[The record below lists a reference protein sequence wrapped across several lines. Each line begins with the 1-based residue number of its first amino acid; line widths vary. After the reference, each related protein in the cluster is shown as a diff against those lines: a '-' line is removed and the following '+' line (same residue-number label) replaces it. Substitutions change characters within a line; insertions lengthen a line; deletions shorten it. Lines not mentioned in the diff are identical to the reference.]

1 MRHHASIAS
10 AASLALAAVASGQV
24 APPAALHP
32 ADLDAWAIVGVEAIP
47 SPGASIRNAT
57 IVIRD
62 GVIEAIGADL
72 AVPPDCRVVD
82 GKGLRAYPGLI
93 EACAWLDSSDA
104 ATAAS
109 KGTAAH
115 WNARIVPQ
123 VEVTAL
129 VPPAARR
136 RELRELGF
144 TSAAFH
150 PDRGIL
156 RGSGAVWPLGD
167 EPTRPRLE
175 RAMMAAAFE
184 HGGDWDRATYP
195 GAFIGATALL
205 RQTLADAR
213 WHAECRERW
222 SVDPTGL
229 EPPIAAAALEAMAP
243 VVAGDQRL
251 LLRADDE
258 REALVAAALARE
270 MEVPLAIAA
279 SGTEFR
285 RLAEVAAT
293 KVPLVVPVAFP
304 EPPEVDSPGQ
314 AAAQSLRDL
323 LSWEQAPTN
332 PKRLLAAGC
341 DVSLTT
347 DRLKSLPQFN
357 ERIRDAM
364 AAGLTRDEV
373 LAALTLAPARL
384 LGIDDVVG
392 SLEPGKQADVVLVEG
407 ELFAEDAKVREVWV
421 GGARHEVAPRPVFAL
436 AGEVVLALP
445 DGSTRRM
452 RIDPEKGEVEVWPA
466 APAAEAGA
474 EKAPD
479 EPPVEGGETTAAP
492 GEGAPTQVA
501 GEDAEGDAE
510 ADPAPE
516 SKRPP
521 AKPRSVRA
529 TAVVVLGDMITMRLD
544 GAPLGL
550 SGPQRMSGVLI
561 DGTLRLV
568 AESEDG
574 TVTRLAATAAPAK
587 DAADGAG
594 IERGGELAQGD
605 AEAGGDAKDEDP
617 SKGDEGDRKTAAK
630 PAPPDW
636 TRPLPVPLG
645 EFGVVAPRA
654 AERVLF
660 RNATLWTCGAAGVVE
675 GGDLLVEDGR
685 IAYAGPRRAWR
696 FESEAPRE
704 VDLAGRHV
712 TPGLI
717 DCHSH
722 TGLAG
727 GVNEWTSNSTAE
739 VRMVDALD
747 ADEIDW
753 YRQLAGGLTT
763 ANQLHGSANPIGGQ
777 NSVVKI
783 RWGEPTAAQPIE
795 DAIPAIKFALGE
807 NVVRPKDRYP
817 QTRMGVEAFLDD
829 AFHAARRLRAE
840 QLDYAALPDDE
851 KARRMP
857 PRPDLRLEA
866 LAEILEGRRLVHC
879 HSYRQDEILMLLRL
893 AEQHGFT
900 VGTLQHVLEGFKVAD
915 AIADHGAGA
924 SSFSDWWAYKMEV
937 MDAIPENGAVM
948 HRVGVL
954 VSFNSDS
961 DEHARRMNTE
971 AAKAVRYGGL
981 PPEEALWLVTINPA
995 RQLRIDHRVGSLE
1008 AGKDADFAVWSGPPL
1023 SSFSRCE
1030 QTWVDGIMRF
1040 DVAEDARLAAEAEAE
1055 RQKLL
1060 AKAALARA
1068 SRGKGGGS
1076 RGGGGDAGPPGDG
1089 KPGAPA
1095 PVGGF
1100 RARGM
1105 LGAMWQAREDAMLD
1119 FVRRGLDPMQA
1130 MPGGCG
1136 LEWGG
1141 GDASQ
1146 GGAR

>member
-10 AASLALAAVASGQV
+10 AAPLTLAAVALGQV

-47 SPGASIRNAT
+47 SPGASIKNAT

-72 AVPPDCRVVD
+72 AVPADCRVVD

-115 WNARIVPQ
+115 WNARVVPQ
-123 VEVTAL
+123 VEVVTL

-136 RELRELGF
+136 KELRELGF

-167 EPTRPRLE
+167 QPTRPRLE

-195 GAFIGATALL
+195 GAFVGATALM

-229 EPPIAAAALEAMAP
+229 EPPIAASALEAMAL
-243 VVAGDQRL
+243 VVAGEQRL
-251 LLRADDE
+251 LVRADDE
-258 REALVAAALARE
+258 RQALVAAALARE
-270 MEVPLAIAA
+270 MEVPLAITA
-279 SGTEFR
+279 SGMEFR

-323 LSWEQAPTN
+323 LTWEQAPTN

-341 DVSLTT
+341 EVSLTT
-347 DRLKSLPQFN
+347 DRLKSLPQFP

-392 SLEPGKQADVVLVEG
+392 SLEPGKQADLVLVEG
-407 ELFAEDAKVREVWV
+407 ELFAEDAKVREVWI

-466 APAAEAGA
+466 APEAAKEGDDEAPA
-474 EKAPD
+474 
-479 EPPVEGGETTAAP
+479 EPPIEGGEPVPAP
-492 GEGAPTQVA
+492 APDVAPPIEGAANP
-501 GEDAEGDAE
+501 DANPDAKP
-510 ADPAPE
+510 DSPR
-516 SKRPP
+516 SP

-529 TAVVVLGDMITMRLD
+529 TAVAVLGDTITMRLD
-544 GAPLGL
+544 GEPLGL
-550 SGPQRMSGVLI
+550 VGPQRMSGVLI

-587 DAADGAG
+587 DAAEGARS
-594 IERGGELAQGD
+594 EPAAELAKGD
-605 AEAGGDAKDEDP
+605 DKAGEAANVDDA
-617 SKGDEGDRKTAAK
+617 SKGDEGGRKTAAK

-645 EFGVVAPRA
+645 EFGVLSPRA

-660 RNATLWTCGAAGVVE
+660 RGATLWTCGAAGVVE

-696 FESEAPRE
+696 FEGDPPRE
-704 VDLAGRHV
+704 VDLGGRHV

-753 YRQLAGGLTT
+753 YRQLAGGLTA

-783 RWGEPTAAQPIE
+783 RWGEAIAAQPVE
-795 DAIPAIKFALGE
+795 GAIPGIKFALGE

-840 QLDYAALPDDE
+840 QLEHAALPDDE

-893 AEQHGFT
+893 AERHGFT

-1023 SSFSRCE
+1023 SSLSRCE
-1030 QTWVDGIMRF
+1030 QTWVDGILRF
-1040 DVAEDARLAAEAEAE
+1040 DVAEDARLAAEAEVE

-1076 RGGGGDAGPPGDG
+1076 RGGAGEGGPPGG
-1089 KPGAPA
+1089 ASPGAPA
-1095 PVGGF
+1095 PVEGF

-1105 LGAMWQAREDAMLD
+1105 LGSMWQAREDAMLD
-1119 FVRRGLDPMQA
+1119 LVRRGLDPVQA
-1130 MPGGCG
+1130 MPGACG